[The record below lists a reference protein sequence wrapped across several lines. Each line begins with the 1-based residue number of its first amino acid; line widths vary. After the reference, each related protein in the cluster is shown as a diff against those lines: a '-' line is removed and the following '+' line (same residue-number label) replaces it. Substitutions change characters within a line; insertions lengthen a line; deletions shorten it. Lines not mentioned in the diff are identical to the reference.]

1 VEEIPAPAAD
11 ADARAPMSAP
21 DVVTSFR
28 NRRPRLRLHRR
39 NATKESRPGRSA
51 QGSKG
56 QANALRTISATL
68 LRSSCVLSTWVFI
81 TSTISRRLGA
91 DAIAAHGVV
100 LKLWLLFVL
109 SAEAPAVA
117 GQVLC
122 GGRIARGEMLEA
134 RALLVRLLS
143 ASFLFGLL
151 AMLGL
156 TAVAGPAARLFLPGD
171 GAVAGSAAQ
180 LFRIAA
186 RSIPLVVPTVMTE
199 AALLG
204 AGASYGYLAGTT
216 MLNAIATVMVARLTL
231 SSPERAWTIILFFF
245 SLRLSSAMGR
255 LFLSR
260 GGGGFGR
267 WR

>member
-1 VEEIPAPAAD
+1 
-11 ADARAPMSAP
+11 
-21 DVVTSFR
+21 
-28 NRRPRLRLHRR
+28 
-39 NATKESRPGRSA
+39 
-51 QGSKG
+51 
-56 QANALRTISATL
+56 
-68 LRSSCVLSTWVFI
+68 
-81 TSTISRRLGA
+81 
-91 DAIAAHGVV
+91 
-100 LKLWLLFVL
+100 
-109 SAEAPAVA
+109 
-117 GQVLC
+117 
-122 GGRIARGEMLEA
+122 MLEA

-267 WR
+267 WRKSKRRPSMSD